1 MVLTRSSVKDGSSTS
16 QLRGKP
22 LLNSFL
28 STQNEAPP
36 LPSPKRLRAGR
47 HRAGLPGNVD
57 IITGSALTP
66 LRESVTALPAPAYRQ
81 EGGAS
86 SRLARDHGLF
96 SARQKCP
103 DLLGGVE
110 LVGDGG
116 SCR

>member
-66 LRESVTALPAPAYRQ
+66 LREFVTALPAYKVGHPA
-81 EGGAS
+81 
-86 SRLARDHGLF
+86 
-96 SARQKCP
+96 
-103 DLLGGVE
+103 DLPVTMACFLQGRNVPICWE
-110 LVGDGG
+110 VLSLWGDGG
-116 SCR
+116 FCR